1 MSRGNPQKTIIA
13 IDLRDLYDKVW
24 EATHRK
30 ELEIRKS
37 MGVSTFIRE
46 HIIRPMF
53 EKKEG

>member
-1 MSRGNPQKTIIA
+1 MSRGNPEKTIIA

-53 EKKEG
+53 EEKK